1 MADKPTLEQVMKL
14 EDQLEMIIEADSAV
28 RLPAET
34 SERLRKLKLALANN
48 SFGGPRRA
56 VRIDATNE
64 FFDNSLAQNM
74 TIAQGFIEQFPVT
87 PLELETFRDTGEVQ
101 DYQQKRAY
109 RKKELKH
116 FDIEVLEDAWER
128 IYKSDPRKR
137 FNPPRKDRLIETK
150 DPHAMAEYRKALT
163 QALERTP
170 RVGDEIYRFEG
181 NRKMKQYLSAI
192 DTVYVPI
199 DQSFLKDFL
208 RKYDRLPRD
217 IAYDTIRI
225 MMDMAMGSKSDVVW
239 GIPKNLAWEL
249 ASKLEDDETN
259 RLLRRAI
266 ARGATN
272 LTETSIDNSIFN
284 RQYTEDLKG
293 VLRQIKSSPEAT
305 KMARTN
311 SGRGEVVDLNTDKYY
326 ATDPGTADL
335 YAARTQEAMEA
346 RAKSRNPVAIERIN
360 KLIQDVV
367 DMGYSDLDTAV
378 IVNQSVL
385 DYLENVEGSI
395 DEDVRRF
402 MSYSN
407 MMPPEMV
414 DRLNQLGPQRTR
426 QLVEGARRL
435 GLRIPTSLGALGL
448 IALLPLLDDDEAVV
462 GGTGLAA
469 AGVIGPPTDLESMKK
484 ESNRIFKKR
493 DNLLADLESIKQ
505 RLNRSNNMRMS
516 EREVNRQT
524 ARVREI
530 EHNVEKLNKLGQ
542 RLEIKIANEM
552 ADLEVIEDIKPL
564 ERSGRRHT
572 LVSDSVMPTAQ
583 EIEDFENPPRDV
595 GVGRKPGQGRKP
607 KPIDDPP
614 PIPGAGGPPMDDPPD
629 TPRQTAA
636 SNVVELFPQEPLAP
650 LPDNLIDASGRF
662 SPVLGPVL
670 EGLEADITMTPTAY
684 QRAAIEAAIAE
695 MVRRGGEGQVYHGVG
710 WLAGGPDDMP
720 LWMRNEQA
728 RRIAAE
734 AARKEFRLL
743 QGKGKKPKIPKPKGF
758 GKLLGPLGA
767 AIDTVFIGSELIDIY
782 GDRGAVNALSDKE
795 KNARLKE
802 LILAE
807 LTFGLKPGVELGEA
821 LRAEELSGE
830 FVNAAPWLRSLYKKY
845 GDGTTAQEALEA
857 ELTDEELTK
866 VRQRIDDDEAAQ
878 RPEYTP
884 QTDKLLGLEDDKL
897 SQAAVARAKAMS
909 PAFRPETNVEFGE
922 LEELSEEVWD
932 EDETKEALEKMGI
945 SWEEVMN

>member
-1 MADKPTLEQVMKL
+1 MADSPTLEQVMKL
-14 EDQLEMIIEADSAV
+14 EDQLEMIIEADSAI

-34 SERLRKLKLALANN
+34 SERIRKLKLALANN

-74 TIAQGFIEQFPVT
+74 TIAQGFIEEFPVT
-87 PLELETFRDTGEVQ
+87 PLELERFSDTGEVQ
-101 DYQQKRAY
+101 DYQRKRAY
-109 RKKELKH
+109 RKEELEH
-116 FDIEVLEDAWER
+116 FDIEVLEDAWES

-137 FNPPRKDRLIETK
+137 FNPPRKDRLIEMK
-150 DPHAMAEYRKALT
+150 DPLAMAEYRKALT

-170 RVGDEIYRFEG
+170 RVGDEVYRFEG

-217 IAYDTIRI
+217 IAYDTVRR
-225 MMDMAMGSKSDVVW
+225 MMAVALGSNSDVVW

-266 ARGATN
+266 ARGASN

-293 VLRQIKSSPEAT
+293 VLRQIKSSPKAT

-326 ATDPGTADL
+326 GLDPGTADL

-346 RAKSRNPVAIERIN
+346 RAKSRNPEAIAKIN

-395 DEDVRRF
+395 DEDTRRF

-414 DRLNQLGPQRTR
+414 DRLNQLGPQRIR

-435 GLRIPTSLGALGL
+435 GLRIPPSLGALGL
-448 IALLPLLDDDEAVV
+448 IALLPFLDDEEAVA
-462 GGTGLAA
+462 GTTGLAA
-469 AGVIGPPTDLESMKK
+469 AGTIGPPTDLESMKK

-505 RLNRSNNMRMS
+505 RLNRPNKMRMS

-530 EHNVEKLNKLGQ
+530 ENKVEKLNKLGQ
-542 RLEIKIANEM
+542 RLETKIANEM

-564 ERSGRRHT
+564 ERSGRSRT

-607 KPIDDPP
+607 KPIDDSPQVP
-614 PIPGAGGPPMDDPPD
+614 SFGIPPD
-629 TPRQTAA
+629 DTPDAPRQTAA
-636 SNVVELFPQEPLAP
+636 
-650 LPDNLIDASGRF
+650 DNLIDATDRF
-662 SPVLGPVL
+662 RPPPEVVDLDVV
-670 EGLEADITMTPTAY
+670 EDADNIYDRLRVVPDPPDP
-684 QRAAIEAAIAE
+684 IE
-695 MVRRGGEGQVYHGVG
+695 VT
-710 WLAGGPDDMP
+710 DDM
-720 LWMRNEQA
+720 
-728 RRIAAE
+728 
-734 AARKEFRLL
+734 F
-743 QGKGKKPKIPKPKGF
+743 
-758 GKLLGPLGA
+758 
-767 AIDTVFIGSELIDIY
+767 
-782 GDRGAVNALSDKE
+782 
-795 KNARLKE
+795 
-802 LILAE
+802 
-807 LTFGLKPGVELGEA
+807 
-821 LRAEELSGE
+821 
-830 FVNAAPWLRSLYKKY
+830 
-845 GDGTTAQEALEA
+845 
-857 ELTDEELTK
+857 LTDKTPKWAEREA
-866 VRQRIDDDEAAQ
+866 REEAAQ
-878 RPEYTP
+878 SMAKMKGSLAKRVGKSVATGA
-884 QTDKLLGLEDDKL
+884 LGALDAFDV
-897 SQAAVARAKAMS
+897 ADAVADPASREALDALGSFITGGPMRSDNPLNAEEIEAIEGVLGHKPRPMTTEEGAGEGETYAESQWLGGAERKGKIVTSGSDTVQERIS
-909 PAFRPETNVEFGE
+909 PDRLHKYLDYLKGTHRWDSKKKDYVPRVASNKGGSPFERKVWSNIEQSLRGPEAVVEMGP
-922 LEELSEEVWD
+922 EEEMTFEWS
-932 EDETKEALEKMGI
+932 EDETNEALEKMGI
-945 SWEEVMN
+945 QGLILN